1 MIYPGYMLNPGDMFS
16 VDPERV
22 MYATGARKGQPRVLT
37 ESPPQ
42 VQRRSVSEEDID
54 AKELAEDLEYNEEG
68 GAEGSAVD
76 DLGAEFEAVSLDDSS
91 ANQTKKALK
100 SLLSDARAL
109 LDEPKELSVKQKQRL
124 RAFGREVKRTLSNRT
139 SDTSVTDSLQAQLLE
154 IKDRTKSVDSST
166 PAKDT
171 AKESA
176 SSAKSEEETLS
187 AQDQAALDAAL
198 ERVRENPR
206 DNSKPYLT
214 PWRPRDFMPAFA
226 YIPRYLEVNQNVCS
240 AVYLRHPVA
249 RPGLAEVPT
258 PFNMETNQLAF
269 NWYLR
274 RR

>member
-1 MIYPGYMLNPGDMFS
+1 
-16 VDPERV
+16 
-22 MYATGARKGQPRVLT
+22 MYATGARKGQPRVFA

-42 VQRRSVSEEDID
+42 AQRRSVNEEDID
-54 AKELAEDLEYNEEG
+54 AKELAEDLEYKEEG
-68 GAEGSAVD
+68 DIGGKAVD
-76 DLGAEFEAVSLDDSS
+76 DLGAEFEAVSLDDSP
-91 ANQTKKALK
+91 ADHTKKALK

-109 LDEPKELSVKQKQRL
+109 LDDPKELSVKQKQRL
-124 RAFGREVKRTLSNRT
+124 RAFGREVKRTLSSRT
-139 SDTSVTDSLQAQLLE
+139 GDTSVTDSLQAQLLE
-154 IKDRTKSVDSST
+154 IKDKTKGADSSILAKDAT
-166 PAKDT
+166 KESSSPAKPDEG
-171 AKESA
+171 K
-176 SSAKSEEETLS
+176 LS

-198 ERVRENPR
+198 DRIRENPR
-206 DNSKPYLT
+206 DSSKPYLT
-214 PWRPRDFMPAFA
+214 PWRPRDFMSAFA